1 VIARITYC
9 GERVL
14 QLVTDTIGEPVL
26 PYGLVMGGS
35 MGELK
40 GSQRKY
46 LRGVAH
52 GFKPLVQIG
61 KEGLSEGV
69 IHAIDDALEAH
80 ELIKVKIAA
89 ERDER
94 AQFVPAIEER
104 AGCECVGTV
113 GRMAILFRQ
122 HPDPEK
128 RKISLPIKA

>member
-1 VIARITYC
+1 
-9 GERVL
+9 
-14 QLVTDTIGEPVL
+14 
-26 PYGLVMGGS
+26 

-61 KEGLSEGV
+61 KEGLSENV
-69 IHAIDDALEAH
+69 VRAIDTALEAR
-80 ELIKVKIAA
+80 ELIKVKIVA

-94 AQFVPAIEER
+94 EQFVPLIEAR
-104 AGCECVGTV
+104 ANCECVGTV
-113 GRMAILFRQ
+113 GRMAILYRE

-128 RKISLPIKA
+128 RKIAIPATGEREG